1 MGHALRLDI
10 YYWFQKIMSEVQQD
24 AVLNS
29 FIELAREDQA
39 LKAEIKAA
47 LNQEQVI
54 AIAASRGYVF
64 DSLTILRKWSQ
75 HTDFSKDTWMGW
87 FED

>member
-1 MGHALRLDI
+1 
-10 YYWFQKIMSEVQQD
+10 MSEVQQD
-24 AVLNS
+24 AVLNA

-54 AIAASRGYVF
+54 AIAASRGYEF

-87 FED
+87 FEE

>member
-1 MGHALRLDI
+1 
-10 YYWFQKIMSEVQQD
+10 MSEIQQD

-54 AIAASRGYVF
+54 AIAASRGYDF

>member
-1 MGHALRLDI
+1 MI
-10 YYWFQKIMSEVQQD
+10 SEIQKDSI
-24 AVLNS
+24 LNS
-29 FIELAREDQA
+29 FIELVRKDKA

-54 AIAASRGYVF
+54 AIAASRGYEF

>member
-1 MGHALRLDI
+1 MGYALRLVID
-10 YYWFQKIMSEVQQD
+10 YWFQKIMSEVQQD

>member
-1 MGHALRLDI
+1 
-10 YYWFQKIMSEVQQD
+10 MSEIQKD
-24 AVLNS
+24 SILNS
-29 FIELAREDQA
+29 FIELVREDKA

-54 AIAASRGYVF
+54 AIAASRGYEF

>member
-1 MGHALRLDI
+1 
-10 YYWFQKIMSEVQQD
+10 MSENQQD

-29 FIELAREDQA
+29 FIELAREDQD

-54 AIAASRGYVF
+54 AIAASRGYDF

>member
-1 MGHALRLDI
+1 
-10 YYWFQKIMSEVQQD
+10 MSEVQQD

-54 AIAASRGYVF
+54 AIAASRGYEF

>member
-1 MGHALRLDI
+1 
-10 YYWFQKIMSEVQQD
+10 MSEIQKD
-24 AVLNS
+24 SVLNS
-29 FIELAREDQA
+29 FIELVREDKA

-54 AIAASRGYVF
+54 AIAASRGYEF

-75 HTDFSKDTWMGW
+75 HTDFTKDTWMGW

>member
-1 MGHALRLDI
+1 MDDYLV
-10 YYWFQKIMSEVQQD
+10 QTMMSEIQKD
-24 AVLNS
+24 SILNS
-29 FIELAREDQA
+29 FIELVRKDTA

-54 AIAASRGYVF
+54 AIAASRGYEF

>member
-1 MGHALRLDI
+1 
-10 YYWFQKIMSEVQQD
+10 MSEVQQD

-29 FIELAREDQA
+29 FIDLAREDQA

-54 AIAASRGYVF
+54 AIAASRGYEF

>member
-1 MGHALRLDI
+1 
-10 YYWFQKIMSEVQQD
+10 MSEVQQD

-29 FIELAREDQA
+29 FIELARRDQA

-54 AIAASRGYVF
+54 AIAASRGYEF

-87 FED
+87 FEE

>member
-1 MGHALRLDI
+1 
-10 YYWFQKIMSEVQQD
+10 MSETQKD
-24 AVLNS
+24 AILNS
-29 FIELAREDQA
+29 FIQLVRDDTD

-54 AIAASRGYVF
+54 AIAASRGYEF

-75 HTDFSKDTWMGW
+75 HKDFSQDTWMGW

>member
-1 MGHALRLDI
+1 
-10 YYWFQKIMSEVQQD
+10 MSEVQQD

-29 FIELAREDQA
+29 CSELARKDQA

-47 LNQEQVI
+47 LYHEQVI
-54 AIAASRGYVF
+54 AIAASRGYEF

-87 FED
+87 FEE

>member
-1 MGHALRLDI
+1 
-10 YYWFQKIMSEVQQD
+10 MSEVQQD

-29 FIELAREDQA
+29 FIELARKDQD

-54 AIAASRGYVF
+54 AIAASRGYEF

-87 FED
+87 FEE

>member
-1 MGHALRLDI
+1 
-10 YYWFQKIMSEVQQD
+10 MSEVQQD

-29 FIELAREDQA
+29 FIELARKDQA
-39 LKAEIKAA
+39 LKSEIKAA

-54 AIAASRGYVF
+54 AIAASRGYEF

-87 FED
+87 FEE

>member
-1 MGHALRLDI
+1 
-10 YYWFQKIMSEVQQD
+10 MSKNQQD

-29 FIELAREDQA
+29 FIKLAREDQA

-54 AIAASRGYVF
+54 AIAASRGYEF

>member
-1 MGHALRLDI
+1 
-10 YYWFQKIMSEVQQD
+10 MSEVQQD

-29 FIELAREDQA
+29 FIELARKDQA

-47 LNQEQVI
+47 LYQEQVI
-54 AIAASRGYVF
+54 AIAASRGYEF

-87 FED
+87 FEE

>member
-1 MGHALRLDI
+1 
-10 YYWFQKIMSEVQQD
+10 MSEIQKD
-24 AVLNS
+24 SVLNS
-29 FIELAREDQA
+29 FIELVREDKA

-54 AIAASRGYVF
+54 AIAASRGYEF

-75 HTDFSKDTWMGW
+75 HTDFSQDTWMGW

>member
-1 MGHALRLDI
+1 
-10 YYWFQKIMSEVQQD
+10 MSEIQKD

-29 FIELAREDQA
+29 FIELAREDQD

-54 AIAASRGYVF
+54 AIAASRGYEF
-64 DSLTILRKWSQ
+64 DSSTILRKWSQ
-75 HTDFSKDTWMGW
+75 HTDFSQDTWMGW

>member
-1 MGHALRLDI
+1 
-10 YYWFQKIMSEVQQD
+10 MSEVQQD

-29 FIELAREDQA
+29 FIELARKDQA

-54 AIAASRGYVF
+54 AIAASRGYEF

-75 HTDFSKDTWMGW
+75 HTDFSKDTWLGW
-87 FED
+87 FEE

>member
-1 MGHALRLDI
+1 
-10 YYWFQKIMSEVQQD
+10 MSEIQKD
-24 AVLNS
+24 SVLNS
-29 FIELAREDQA
+29 FIELVREDKA

-54 AIAASRGYVF
+54 AIAASRGYEF

>member
-1 MGHALRLDI
+1 
-10 YYWFQKIMSEVQQD
+10 MSKNQQD
-24 AVLNS
+24 DVLNS
-29 FIELAREDQA
+29 FIKLAREDQA

-54 AIAASRGYVF
+54 AIAASRGYEF

>member
-1 MGHALRLDI
+1 
-10 YYWFQKIMSEVQQD
+10 MSEVQQD

-29 FIELAREDQA
+29 FIDLAREDQA

-54 AIAASRGYVF
+54 AIAASRGYEF

-87 FED
+87 FGD

>member
-1 MGHALRLDI
+1 
-10 YYWFQKIMSEVQQD
+10 MSEVQQD

-54 AIAASRGYVF
+54 AIAASRGYEF

-87 FED
+87 FGD

>member
-1 MGHALRLDI
+1 MTDV
-10 YYWFQKIMSEVQQD
+10 QKD
-24 AVLNS
+24 ATLNS
-29 FIELAREDQA
+29 FIELAREDKV

-47 LNQEQVI
+47 INQEQVI
-54 AIAASRGYVF
+54 AIAASRGYEF

-87 FED
+87 FQD

>member
-1 MGHALRLDI
+1 
-10 YYWFQKIMSEVQQD
+10 MSEVQQD

-29 FIELAREDQA
+29 FIELARKDQA

-54 AIAASRGYVF
+54 AIAASRGYEF

-87 FED
+87 FEE

>member
-1 MGHALRLDI
+1 MI
-10 YYWFQKIMSEVQQD
+10 SEIQKDSI
-24 AVLNS
+24 LNS
-29 FIELAREDQA
+29 FIELVRKDTA

-54 AIAASRGYVF
+54 AIAASRGYEF

>member
-1 MGHALRLDI
+1 
-10 YYWFQKIMSEVQQD
+10 MSENQQD

-29 FIELAREDQA
+29 FIKLAREDQA

-54 AIAASRGYVF
+54 AIAASRGYEF

>member
-1 MGHALRLDI
+1 
-10 YYWFQKIMSEVQQD
+10 MSEIQKD
-24 AVLNS
+24 SVLNS
-29 FIELAREDQA
+29 FIELVREDNA

-54 AIAASRGYVF
+54 AIAASRGYEF

>member
-1 MGHALRLDI
+1 
-10 YYWFQKIMSEVQQD
+10 MSEVQQD

-29 FIELAREDQA
+29 FIELARRDQA

-47 LNQEQVI
+47 LNQEQVV
-54 AIAASRGYVF
+54 AIAASRGYEF

-75 HTDFSKDTWMGW
+75 HTDFSKDAWMGW
-87 FED
+87 FDE

>member
-1 MGHALRLDI
+1 MGQALRLDI
-10 YYWFQKIMSEVQQD
+10 NYWFQKIMSEVQQD

-54 AIAASRGYVF
+54 AIAASRGYEF

>member
-1 MGHALRLDI
+1 
-10 YYWFQKIMSEVQQD
+10 MSEVQQD

-39 LKAEIKAA
+39 LKAEIKSA

-54 AIAASRGYVF
+54 AIAASRGYEF